1 MDGEE
6 ARLAY
11 LSQTQMLLGTR
22 AGCWELPGRKLFG
35 RNDPFGDNYPI

>member
-11 LSQTQMLLGTR
+11 LSQTQVLLVTR
-22 AGCWELPGRKLFG
+22 AGCRELAGRKLFG